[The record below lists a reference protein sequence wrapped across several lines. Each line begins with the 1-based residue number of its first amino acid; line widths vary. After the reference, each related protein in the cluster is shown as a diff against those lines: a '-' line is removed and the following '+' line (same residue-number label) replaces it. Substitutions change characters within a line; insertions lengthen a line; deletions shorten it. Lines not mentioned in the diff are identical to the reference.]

1 MEHEALLEADDKM
14 GKSLEAFQQENSHIR
29 TGRAST
35 GLLDGIEVESYG
47 SMMPLNQLATVSA
60 PEARMLT
67 VQPWDK
73 SQLDAI
79 EKAILASPL
88 DLTPSN
94 DGTIIRLP
102 LPELSEDRRKEYVKV
117 VGKLA
122 EDAKVSIRN
131 IRRTEMETIKKGQ
144 KDGDIP
150 EDDAHK
156 LTDEIQKITDSFI
169 AKVDTAFKAKDAEIM
184 EV

>member
-1 MEHEALLEADDKM
+1 MEHAALKEAEDKM
-14 GKSLEAFQQENSHIR
+14 GKSLESFQQEISHIR

-35 GLLDGIEVESYG
+35 GLLDGIEVETYG
-47 SMMPLNQLATVSA
+47 SKMPLNQLATVSA

-73 SQLDAI
+73 TQIGPI
-79 EKAILASPL
+79 EKALIASPL
-88 DLTPSN
+88 DLRPSN
-94 DGTIIRLP
+94 DGAIIRIP
-102 LPELSEDRRKEYVKV
+102 LPELSEERRKEYVKV

-122 EDAKVSIRN
+122 EDARVSIRN
-131 IRRTEMETIKKGQ
+131 IRRTEMETIKKEQ

-156 LTDEIQKITDSFI
+156 LTDQLQKLTDQFT
-169 AKVDTAFKAKDAEIM
+169 AKVDAAFKVKDAEIM